1 MNVAVTGG
9 NVTNRTAQWTY
20 TFNNSALYA
29 SGTYGGVGVNNGR
42 VTYTA
47 ANSDPASRPSSGG
60 RGIVDSSPRKCPG
73 LNAMRIPKR
82 TEGGLRATPVATLL
96 VSALGMIGPAFAG
109 TVTDTSAPYNAS
121 TPLNHQIVY
130 PRFLRFRVGAP
141 AAVSLVNCDL
151 SAQAT
156 VLGTGTDL
164 ACAGGDAGGGVSNV
178 EVKSNAGQVNVRVT
192 TAGALLSGA
201 NSLPFSEIKTASN
214 SGNLPAP
221 VLPAAGGTSANVAVV
236 LNAGVVTD
244 RSATWTY
251 TFDNTTVYA
260 SGTYGGVNAN
270 NGRVT

>member
-1 MNVAVTGG
+1 MSTKRGLRPIAVVALL
-9 NVTNRTAQWTY
+9 A
-20 TFNNSALYA
+20 SALSH
-29 SGTYGGVGVNNGR
+29 SG
-42 VTYTA
+42 
-47 ANSDPASRPSSGG
+47 
-60 RGIVDSSPRKCPG
+60 
-73 LNAMRIPKR
+73 
-82 TEGGLRATPVATLL
+82 PVL
-96 VSALGMIGPAFAG
+96 AG
-109 TVTDTSAPYNAS
+109 TATDNTAPFTAS

-156 VLGTGTDL
+156 VLGNGTDL

-214 SGNLPAP
+214 SGSLPAP
-221 VLPAAGGTSANVAVV
+221 VLPAAGGTSANVAVL

-244 RSATWTY
+244 RAATWTY

-260 SGTYGGVNAN
+260 SGTYGGVNVN
-270 NGRVT
+270 NGRVTYTASAP